1 MYCNRCGAYIP
12 EDADFCPQCGSR
24 VSRRAAQAQMQEGIP
39 IRRAHR
45 SNSIIFGAILAVA
58 AVLIVC
64 IICLTIVTK
73 GNQQAQLEASK
84 QSKTQ
89 QEEQPKHSTDSA
101 NSDAEDTTKQEESSS
116 DSEVTNNYYY
126 YGSDTEHANDYYN
139 QVGSN
144 GYLWPSDSE
153 YISASDLS
161 GFNQDTVAAIRNEI
175 YARHGYAFHSTRWQN
190 YFSSKTWYHRDSTC
204 TANTID
210 SRLSDVER
218 ANIATLVSYE
228 ESKGWR

>member
-12 EDADFCPQCGSR
+12 EDAEFCPQCGSR
-24 VSRRAAQAQMQEGIP
+24 VSRRTAQAQMQEGIP

-45 SNSIIFGAILAVA
+45 SNSVVIGAILAVA

-64 IICLTIVTK
+64 IICLTVVTK
-73 GNQQAQLEASK
+73 GNQQTQLEASR
-84 QSKTQ
+84 QSQTH
-89 QEEQPKHSTDSA
+89 EEQPRHSTNSA

-116 DSEVTNNYYY
+116 DSAVTNNYYY
-126 YGSDTEHANDYYN
+126 YGSNAEHANDYYN

-153 YISASDLS
+153 YISTSDLS
-161 GFNQDTVAAIRNEI
+161 GLNQDTVAAIRNEI
-175 YARHGYAFHSTRWQN
+175 YARHGYAFNSTRWQN

-204 TANTID
+204 TANNID

-228 ESKGWR
+228 DSKGWR

>member
-12 EDADFCPQCGSR
+12 EDAEFCPQCGSR

-45 SNSIIFGAILAVA
+45 SNSVVIGAILAVA

-64 IICLTIVTK
+64 IICLTVVTK
-73 GNQQAQLEASK
+73 GNQQAQLEASR
-84 QSKTQ
+84 QSQTQ
-89 QEEQPKHSTDSA
+89 QTEQPKHSTAST
-101 NSDAEDTTKQEESSS
+101 NSDAEDAAEQEKTS
-116 DSEVTNNYYY
+116 DSQVTNNYYY
-126 YGSDTEHANDYYN
+126 YGSNAEHANDYYN
-139 QVGSN
+139 QVGSS

-161 GFNQDTVAAIRNEI
+161 GLNQDAVAAIRNEI
-175 YARHGYAFHSTRWQN
+175 YARHGYAFNSTRWQN

-204 TANTID
+204 TANNID
-210 SRLSDVER
+210 SRLSDIER

-228 ESKGWR
+228 ENKGWR

>member
-24 VSRRAAQAQMQEGIP
+24 VSRQTAQAQMQEGIP
-39 IRRAHR
+39 IRQAHR

-64 IICLTIVTK
+64 IICLTIVTR
-73 GNQQAQLEASK
+73 GNQQAQLEASQ
-84 QSKTQ
+84 QSQTQ

-116 DSEVTNNYYY
+116 DSGVTNNYYY
-126 YGSDTEHANDYYN
+126 YGSNAKHANDYYN

-153 YISASDLS
+153 YISTSDLS

-175 YARHGYAFHSTRWQN
+175 YARHGYAFNSTRWQN

>member
-24 VSRRAAQAQMQEGIP
+24 VSRQTAQAQMQEGIP

-45 SNSIIFGAILAVA
+45 SNAIIIGAILAVA

-64 IICLTIVTK
+64 TICLTIVTT
-73 GNQQAQLEASK
+73 GNQQTQAEAST
-84 QSKTQ
+84 QSQTQ
-89 QEEQPKHSTDSA
+89 QTEQPEQKAAST
-101 NSDAEDTTKQEESSS
+101 EDDKQDTKEQTENAS
-116 DSEVTNNYYY
+116 DSSVTNNYYY
-126 YGSDTEHANDYYN
+126 YGSNAEHANDYYN

-144 GYLWPSDSE
+144 GYLWPSDSA
-153 YISASDLS
+153 YISSSDLS
-161 GFNQDTVAAIRNEI
+161 GLNQDTVAAIRNEI
-175 YARHGYAFHSTRWQN
+175 YARHGYAFNSTRWQN

-210 SRLSDVER
+210 SRLSDIER
-218 ANIATLVSYE
+218 TNIATLVSYE
-228 ESKGWR
+228 ENKGWR

>member
-64 IICLTIVTK
+64 IICLTIVTR
-73 GNQQAQLEASK
+73 GNQQAQLEASQ
-84 QSKTQ
+84 QSQTH
-89 QEEQPKHSTDSA
+89 EEQPKHSADSA

-116 DSEVTNNYYY
+116 DSGVTNNYYY

-153 YISASDLS
+153 YISTSDLS
-161 GFNQDTVAAIRNEI
+161 GLNQDTVAAIRNEI
-175 YARHGYAFHSTRWQN
+175 YARHGYAFNSTRWQN